1 MSREKISVVS
11 REKLGLASKLNVRWL
26 GKVPYREAL
35 AIQNVMFSQSTSQH
49 LLMLEHPHVF
59 TYGPNADL
67 EKNLKC
73 EPHEVGAELVKVNR
87 GGDITYHGPG
97 QLVVYPI
104 LNLAPKHGVNGPAD
118 MQAYVH
124 GVEQLVIDTLAQLEV
139 RNVGRLVG
147 YPGVWVDVHSAEPKK
162 ICAIGVRVSRG
173 RTMHGF
179 ALNVATDLAF
189 MREHIVPCGIAEH
202 GVTSLHELGFNV
214 TVQQVADVVSVLAA
228 KRFASGEFDRH
239 DVAWSSGVVGATS
252 SPASSSTPIV
262 ASTAQLASRNNPA
275 ASTSVQFSAR
285 KPEWLRPRVNHIP
298 EVLATKK
305 ILRDLNLVTVCE
317 EAGCP
322 NLSECWADG
331 TATMMVLG
339 ERCTRACGFCLIDT
353 RKPLAPDT
361 NEPSRVAQAVAKMN
375 LEHAVLT
382 MVARDDLADGGMSHV
397 AECIRQIRN
406 ASPLTRIETL
416 ISDAK
421 GTDALEVLFA
431 ERPDVLNHN
440 IETVARLQRE
450 VRPSAGYARSLS
462 VLARANAA
470 GLVTKSGFM
479 LGLGETKAEVEATLV
494 DLASVGVQI
503 VTIGQY
509 LRPSSEH
516 LPVARWADPQEF
528 VEYAKFGESL
538 GIKHV
543 EASPLT
549 RSSYHAKQAAES
561 TTSQAS
567 GEPVVVRLAQVGSR

>member
-1 MSREKISVVS
+1 MPRENSAVMPREKSNF
-11 REKLGLASKLNVRWL
+11 ASKLNVRWL

-35 AIQNVMFSQSTSQH
+35 AVQNAMFKHSTRQH

-73 EPHEVGAELVKVNR
+73 DPQQVGAELVKVNR
-87 GGDITYHGPG
+87 GGDVTYHGPG

-104 LNLAPKHGVNGPAD
+104 LNLASKHGANGPAD
-118 MQAYVH
+118 MQAYVFN
-124 GVEQLVIDTLAQLEV
+124 VEQLVIDTLV
-139 RNVGRLVG
+139 RLGVQNVGRLNG
-147 YPGVWVDVHSAEPKK
+147 YPGVWVDVQSDVPKK

-179 ALNVATDLAF
+179 ALNVSTDLSF
-189 MREHIVPCGIAEH
+189 MREHIVPCGISEH
-202 GVTSLHELGFNV
+202 DVTSLHELGFDV
-214 TVQQVADVVSVLAA
+214 TVQQVADLVSVLAA
-228 KRFASGEFDRH
+228 QRFAGGEIDRH
-239 DVAWSSGVVGATS
+239 DVAWSAESTKTATTS
-252 SPASSSTPIV
+252 S
-262 ASTAQLASRNNPA
+262 
-275 ASTSVQFSAR
+275 SVQISAR
-285 KPEWLRPRVNHIP
+285 KPDWLRPHVNHGP

-305 ILRDLNLVTVCE
+305 TLRDLNLVTVCE

-353 RKPLAPDT
+353 RKPLAPDA
-361 NEPSRVAQAVAKMN
+361 NEPLRVAQAVAKMK

-397 AECIRQIRN
+397 AQCIREIRI
-406 ASPLTRIETL
+406 ASPSTRVETL

-421 GTDALEVLFA
+421 GTDALETLFA

-462 VLARANAA
+462 VLSRANAA

-479 LGLGETKAEVEATLV
+479 LGLGETKEEVEATLI
-494 DLASVGVQI
+494 DLAAVGVQI

-509 LRPSSEH
+509 LRPSAEH

-528 VEYAKFGESL
+528 AYFAKFGEKL

-561 TTSQAS
+561 TTAQAS
-567 GEPVVVRLAQVGSR
+567 GEPVVVRLDQVANS

>member
-1 MSREKISVVS
+1 MSRENVAVMP
-11 REKLGLASKLNVRWL
+11 REKSNVASKLNVRWL
-26 GKVPYREAL
+26 GKVPYHEAL
-35 AIQNVMFSQSTSQH
+35 AVQSAMFKHSSRQH

-59 TYGPNADL
+59 TYGPSADL

-73 EPHEVGAELVKVNR
+73 DPQQVGAELVKVNR

-104 LNLAPKHGVNGPAD
+104 LNLAPKHGSNGPAD

-124 GVEQLVIDTLAQLEV
+124 NVEQLVIDTLLHLGVQD
-139 RNVGRLVG
+139 VGRLVG
-147 YPGVWVDVHSAEPKK
+147 YPGVWVDVQSDEPKK

-179 ALNVATDLAF
+179 ALNVSTDLTF
-189 MREHIVPCGIAEH
+189 MREHIVPCGISEH
-202 GVTSLHELGFNV
+202 GVTSLHELGFDL

-228 KRFASGEFDRH
+228 QRFAGGEIDRH
-239 DVAWSSGVVGATS
+239 DVVWSSGAAATT
-252 SPASSSTPIV
+252 ASAV
-262 ASTAQLASRNNPA
+262 ASAN
-275 ASTSVQFSAR
+275 VQISAR
-285 KPEWLRPRVNHIP
+285 KPEWLRPHVSHGP

-305 ILRDLNLVTVCE
+305 TLRDLNLVTVCE
-317 EAGCP
+317 KAGCP

-353 RKPLAPDT
+353 RKPLAPDAS
-361 NEPSRVAQAVAKMN
+361 EPVRVAQAVAKMK

-397 AECIRQIRN
+397 AQCIREIRIE
-406 ASPLTRIETL
+406 SPSTRVETL

-421 GTDALEVLFA
+421 GTDALETLFA

-462 VLARANAA
+462 VLARASAA

-479 LGLGETKAEVEATLV
+479 LGLGETKDEVKATLI
-494 DLASVGVQI
+494 DLAAVGVQI

-509 LRPSSEH
+509 LRPSIEH

-528 VEYAKFGESL
+528 AYYAKFGVKL

-561 TTSQAS
+561 TTAQAH
-567 GEPVVVRLAQVGSR
+567 GEPVVVRLAQVGSH

>member
-1 MSREKISVVS
+1 MPREKSNF
-11 REKLGLASKLNVRWL
+11 ASKLNVRWL

-35 AIQNVMFSQSTSQH
+35 AVQSAMFKHSSRQH

-59 TYGPNADL
+59 TYGPSADL

-73 EPHEVGAELVKVNR
+73 DPQQVGAELVKVNR

-104 LNLAPKHGVNGPAD
+104 LNLAPKHGANGPAD
-118 MQAYVH
+118 MQAYVFN
-124 GVEQLVIDTLAQLEV
+124 VEQLVIDTLLHLGVQ
-139 RNVGRLVG
+139 NVGRLIG
-147 YPGVWVDVHSAEPKK
+147 YPGVWVDVQSDEPKK

-179 ALNVATDLAF
+179 ALNVSTDLTF
-189 MREHIVPCGIAEH
+189 MREHIVPCGISEH
-202 GVTSLHELGFNV
+202 GVTSLHELGFDL

-228 KRFASGEFDRH
+228 QRFAGGEFDRH
-239 DVAWSSGVVGATS
+239 DVVWSSGAAAEQS
-252 SPASSSTPIV
+252 AV
-262 ASTAQLASRNNPA
+262 ASA
-275 ASTSVQFSAR
+275 SVQISAR
-285 KPEWLRPRVNHIP
+285 KPEWLRPHVSHGP

-305 ILRDLNLVTVCE
+305 TLRDLNLVTVCE

-353 RKPLAPDT
+353 RKPLAPDAS
-361 NEPSRVAQAVAKMN
+361 EPARVAQAVAKMK

-397 AECIRQIRN
+397 AQCIREIRI
-406 ASPLTRIETL
+406 ASPSTRVETL

-421 GTDALEVLFA
+421 GTDALETLFA

-462 VLARANAA
+462 VLARANVA

-479 LGLGETKAEVEATLV
+479 LGLGETKEEVEATLI
-494 DLASVGVQI
+494 DLAAVGVQI

-509 LRPSSEH
+509 LRPSIEH

-528 VEYAKFGESL
+528 AYYAKFGVKL

-561 TTSQAS
+561 TTAQAN
-567 GEPVVVRLAQVGSR
+567 GEPVVVRLAQVGSH

>member
-1 MSREKISVVS
+1 MSRDKPD
-11 REKLGLASKLNVRWL
+11 LASRLNVRWL
-26 GKVPYREAL
+26 GRVPYREAL
-35 AIQNVMFSQSTSQH
+35 AVQTAMFKQSSRQH
-49 LLMLEHPHVF
+49 LLMLEHQHVF
-59 TYGPNADL
+59 TYGPNTDL
-67 EKNLKC
+67 TKNLKC
-73 EPHEVGAELVKVNR
+73 DPNQVGADLVKVNR

-118 MQAYVH
+118 MQAYVSD
-124 GVEQLVIDTLAQLEV
+124 VEQLVIDTLVHLGVQ
-139 RNVGRLVG
+139 NVGRFAG
-147 YPGVWVDVHSAEPKK
+147 YPGVWVDVQSDQPKK

-179 ALNVATDLAF
+179 ALNVSTDLSY
-189 MREHIVPCGIAEH
+189 MREHIVPCGIAEYP
-202 GVTSLHELGFNV
+202 VTSLRELGFEV

-228 KRFASGEFDRH
+228 QRFAGGEIDRH
-239 DVAWSSGVVGATS
+239 DVAWSAAQGVEQVVRES
-252 SPASSSTPIV
+252 ASMQI
-262 ASTAQLASRNNPA
+262 
-275 ASTSVQFSAR
+275 SAR
-285 KPEWLRPRVNHIP
+285 KPDWLRPHVNHGP

-305 ILRDLNLVTVCE
+305 TLRDLNLVTVCE

-339 ERCTRACGFCLIDT
+339 DRCTRACGFCLIDT
-353 RKPLAPDT
+353 RKPLAPDV
-361 NEPSRVAQAVAKMN
+361 NEPMRVAQAVAKMK

-397 AECIRQIRN
+397 AQCIREIRR
-406 ASPLTRIETL
+406 ASPITRVETL
-416 ISDAK
+416 VSDAK

-440 IETVARLQRE
+440 IETVARLQRQ

-462 VLARANAA
+462 VLARAQAA

-479 LGLGETKAEVEATLV
+479 LGLGERQAEVEATLI
-494 DLASVGVQI
+494 DLAAVGVQI

-509 LRPSSEH
+509 LRPSAEH
-516 LPVARWADPQEF
+516 LPVVRWADPAEF
-528 VEYAKFGESL
+528 DFYKQFGESL

-549 RSSYHAKQAAES
+549 RSSYHAKHAAEQTNDKS
-561 TTSQAS
+561 VSVQLVS
-567 GEPVVVRLAQVGSR
+567 VR

>member
-1 MSREKISVVS
+1 MPREKSNF
-11 REKLGLASKLNVRWL
+11 ATKLNVRWL

-35 AIQNVMFSQSTSQH
+35 AVQNAMFKHSTRQH

-73 EPHEVGAELVKVNR
+73 DPQQVGAELVKVNR
-87 GGDITYHGPG
+87 GGDVTYHGPG

-104 LNLAPKHGVNGPAD
+104 LNLAPKHGANGPAD
-118 MQAYVH
+118 MQAYVCS
-124 GVEQLVIDTLAQLEV
+124 VEQLVIDTLV
-139 RNVGRLVG
+139 RLGVKDVSRLAG
-147 YPGVWVDVHSAEPKK
+147 YPGVWVDVQSDEPKK

-179 ALNVATDLAF
+179 ALNVSTDLSF
-189 MREHIVPCGIAEH
+189 MREHIVPCGISEH
-202 GVTSLHELGFNV
+202 DVTSLHELGFDV
-214 TVQQVADVVSVLAA
+214 TVQQVADLVSVLAA
-228 KRFASGEFDRH
+228 QRFAGGEIDRH
-239 DVAWSSGVVGATS
+239 DVASVVPVA
-252 SPASSSTPIV
+252 PVNANLSST
-262 ASTAQLASRNNPA
+262 
-275 ASTSVQFSAR
+275 TSKVFSKTIDILAR
-285 KPEWLRPRVNHIP
+285 KPDWLRPHVNHGP

-305 ILRDLNLVTVCE
+305 TLRDLNLVTVCE

-353 RKPLAPDT
+353 RKPLAPDA
-361 NEPSRVAQAVAKMN
+361 NEPLRVAQAVAKMK

-382 MVARDDLADGGMSHV
+382 MVARDDLADGGMGHV
-397 AECIRQIRN
+397 AQCIREIRI
-406 ASPLTRIETL
+406 ASPSTRVETL

-421 GTDALEVLFA
+421 GTDALETLFA

-462 VLARANAA
+462 VLSRANAA

-479 LGLGETKAEVEATLV
+479 LGLGETKEEVEATLI
-494 DLASVGVQI
+494 DLAAVGVQI

-509 LRPSSEH
+509 LRPSAEH
-516 LPVARWADPQEF
+516 LPVVRWADPQEF
-528 VEYAKFGESL
+528 AYFAKFGEIL

-561 TTSQAS
+561 TTAQAS
-567 GEPVVVRLAQVGSR
+567 GKPVVVRLAQVGSH

>member
-1 MSREKISVVS
+1 
-11 REKLGLASKLNVRWL
+11 
-26 GKVPYREAL
+26 
-35 AIQNVMFSQSTSQH
+35 
-49 LLMLEHPHVF
+49 MLEHPHVF
-59 TYGPNADL
+59 TYGPSTDL

-73 EPHEVGAELVKVNR
+73 DPQQVGAELVKVNR

-104 LNLAPKHGVNGPAD
+104 LNLAPKHGANGPAD

-124 GVEQLVIDTLAQLEV
+124 NVEQLVIDTLLHLGVQ
-139 RNVGRLVG
+139 NVGRLVG
-147 YPGVWVDVHSAEPKK
+147 YPGVWVDVQSDEPKK

-179 ALNVATDLAF
+179 ALNVSTDLTF
-189 MREHIVPCGIAEH
+189 MREHIVPCGISEH
-202 GVTSLHELGFNV
+202 GVTSLHELGFDF

-228 KRFASGEFDRH
+228 QRFADGEIDRH
-239 DVAWSSGVVGATS
+239 DVVWSSGATATM
-252 SPASSSTPIV
+252 ASAT
-262 ASTAQLASRNNPA
+262 ASATASAN
-275 ASTSVQFSAR
+275 VQISAR
-285 KPEWLRPRVNHIP
+285 KPEWLRPHVNHGP

-305 ILRDLNLVTVCE
+305 TLRDLNLVTVCE

-353 RKPLAPDT
+353 RKPLAPDV
-361 NEPSRVAQAVAKMN
+361 NEPFRVAQAVAKMK

-397 AECIRQIRN
+397 AQCIREIRI
-406 ASPLTRIETL
+406 ASPSTRVETL

-421 GTDALEVLFA
+421 GTDALETLFA

-462 VLARANAA
+462 VLARASAA

-479 LGLGETKAEVEATLV
+479 LGLGETKEEVEATLI
-494 DLASVGVQI
+494 DLAAVGVQI

-509 LRPSSEH
+509 LRPSIEH

-528 VEYAKFGESL
+528 AYYAKFGVKL

-561 TTSQAS
+561 TTAQAH
-567 GEPVVVRLAQVGSR
+567 GEPVVVRLAQVGSH

>member
-1 MSREKISVVS
+1 MSRENVAVMP
-11 REKLGLASKLNVRWL
+11 REKSNFASKLNVRWL

-35 AIQNVMFSQSTSQH
+35 AVQSAMFKHSSRQH

-59 TYGPNADL
+59 TYGPSADL

-73 EPHEVGAELVKVNR
+73 DPQQVGAELVKVNR

-104 LNLAPKHGVNGPAD
+104 LNLAPKHGANGPAD

-124 GVEQLVIDTLAQLEV
+124 NVEQLVIDTLLHLGVQ
-139 RNVGRLVG
+139 NVGRLVG
-147 YPGVWVDVHSAEPKK
+147 YPGVWVDVQSDEPKK

-179 ALNVATDLAF
+179 ALNVSTDLTF
-189 MREHIVPCGIAEH
+189 MREHIVPCGISEH
-202 GVTSLHELGFNV
+202 GVTSLHELGFDL

-228 KRFASGEFDRH
+228 QRFAGGEFDRH
-239 DVAWSSGVVGATS
+239 DVVWSSGVA
-252 SPASSSTPIV
+252 AEQSTV
-262 ASTAQLASRNNPA
+262 ASAN
-275 ASTSVQFSAR
+275 VQISAR
-285 KPEWLRPRVNHIP
+285 KPEWLRPHVSHGP

-305 ILRDLNLVTVCE
+305 TLRDLNLVTVCE

-353 RKPLAPDT
+353 RKPLAPDA
-361 NEPSRVAQAVAKMN
+361 NEPARVAQAVAKMK

-397 AECIRQIRN
+397 AQCIREIRI
-406 ASPLTRIETL
+406 ASPSTRVETL

-421 GTDALEVLFA
+421 GTDALETLFA

-479 LGLGETKAEVEATLV
+479 LGLGETKEEVEATLI
-494 DLASVGVQI
+494 DLAAVGVQI

-509 LRPSSEH
+509 LRPSIEH

-528 VEYAKFGESL
+528 AYYAKFGVKL

-561 TTSQAS
+561 TTAQAN

>member
-1 MSREKISVVS
+1 MSRENVAVMP
-11 REKLGLASKLNVRWL
+11 RENSDSTSKLNVRWL

-35 AIQNVMFSQSTSQH
+35 AVQSAMFKHSSRQH

-59 TYGPNADL
+59 TYGPSADL
-67 EKNLKC
+67 AKNLKC
-73 EPHEVGAELVKVNR
+73 DPQKVGAELVKVNR

-104 LNLAPKHGVNGPAD
+104 LNLAPKHGANGPAD
-118 MQAYVH
+118 MQAYVFN
-124 GVEQLVIDTLAQLEV
+124 VEQLVIDTLLHLGVED
-139 RNVGRLVG
+139 VGRLVG
-147 YPGVWVDVHSAEPKK
+147 YPGVWVGVQSDAPKK

-179 ALNVATDLAF
+179 ALNVSTDLTF
-189 MREHIVPCGIAEH
+189 MREHIVPCGISEF
-202 GVTSLHELGFNV
+202 GVTSLHELGFDLN
-214 TVQQVADVVSVLAA
+214 VQQVADVVGVLAA
-228 KRFASGEFDRH
+228 QRFAGGEFDRH
-239 DVAWSSGVVGATS
+239 DVVWSFGASATT
-252 SPASSSTPIV
+252 ASSTASAV
-262 ASTAQLASRNNPA
+262 ASASM
-275 ASTSVQFSAR
+275 QISAR
-285 KPEWLRPRVNHIP
+285 KPEWLRPQVNHGP

-305 ILRDLNLVTVCE
+305 TLRDLNLVTVCE

-353 RKPLAPDT
+353 RKPLAPDV
-361 NEPSRVAQAVAKMN
+361 NEPVRVAQAVNKMK

-397 AECIRQIRN
+397 AQCIREIRKT
-406 ASPLTRIETL
+406 SPSTRVETL

-421 GTDALEVLFA
+421 GTDALETLFA

-462 VLARANAA
+462 VLARASAA

-479 LGLGETKAEVEATLV
+479 LGLGETKDEVEATLI
-494 DLASVGVQI
+494 DLAAVGVQI

-509 LRPSSEH
+509 LRPSIEH

-528 VEYAKFGESL
+528 AYYAKFGVKL

-561 TTSQAS
+561 TTAQAHV
-567 GEPVVVRLAQVGSR
+567 EPVVVRLAQVGSRVR

>member
-1 MSREKISVVS
+1 M
-11 REKLGLASKLNVRWL
+11 
-26 GKVPYREAL
+26 
-35 AIQNVMFSQSTSQH
+35 
-49 LLMLEHPHVF
+49 
-59 TYGPNADL
+59 
-67 EKNLKC
+67 
-73 EPHEVGAELVKVNR
+73 
-87 GGDITYHGPG
+87 
-97 QLVVYPI
+97 
-104 LNLAPKHGVNGPAD
+104 
-118 MQAYVH
+118 
-124 GVEQLVIDTLAQLEV
+124 IDTLLHLGVED
-139 RNVGRLVG
+139 VGRLVG
-147 YPGVWVDVHSAEPKK
+147 YPGVWVGVQSDAPKK

-179 ALNVATDLAF
+179 ALNVSTDLTF
-189 MREHIVPCGIAEH
+189 MREHIVPCGISEF
-202 GVTSLHELGFNV
+202 GVTSLHELGFDLN
-214 TVQQVADVVSVLAA
+214 VQQVADVVGVLAA
-228 KRFASGEFDRH
+228 QRFAGGEFDRH
-239 DVAWSSGVVGATS
+239 DVVWSFGASATT
-252 SPASSSTPIV
+252 ASSTASAV
-262 ASTAQLASRNNPA
+262 ASASM
-275 ASTSVQFSAR
+275 QISAR
-285 KPEWLRPRVNHIP
+285 KPEWLRPHVNHGP

-305 ILRDLNLVTVCE
+305 TLRDLNLVTVCE

-353 RKPLAPDT
+353 RKPLAPDV
-361 NEPSRVAQAVAKMN
+361 NEPVRVAQAVNKMK

-397 AECIRQIRN
+397 AQCIREIRKT
-406 ASPLTRIETL
+406 SPSTRVETL

-421 GTDALEVLFA
+421 GTDALETLFA

-462 VLARANAA
+462 VLARASAA

-479 LGLGETKAEVEATLV
+479 LGLGETKDEVEATLI
-494 DLASVGVQI
+494 DLAAVGVQI

-509 LRPSSEH
+509 LRPSIEH
-516 LPVARWADPQEF
+516 LPVARWAYPQEF
-528 VEYAKFGESL
+528 AYYAKFGVKL

-561 TTSQAS
+561 TTAQAHV
-567 GEPVVVRLAQVGSR
+567 EPVVVRLAQVGSRAR

>member
-1 MSREKISVVS
+1 MLREKSS
-11 REKLGLASKLNVRWL
+11 LAPRLNVRWL
-26 GKVPYREAL
+26 GRVPYREAL
-35 AIQNVMFSQSTSQH
+35 AVQTAMFSQSTKQH

-59 TYGPNADL
+59 TYGSSADL
-67 EKNLKC
+67 AKNLKC
-73 EPHEVGAELVKVNR
+73 DPNQVGAELVKVNR

-104 LNLAPKHGVNGPAD
+104 LTLTGKHGVNGPAD
-118 MQAYVH
+118 IQAYVRS
-124 GVEQLVIDTLAQLEV
+124 VEQLVIDTLVHLGLQ
-139 RNVGRLVG
+139 NVGRFAD
-147 YPGVWVDVHSAEPKK
+147 YPGVWVDAQSKEPKK
-162 ICAIGVRVSRG
+162 ICAIGVRVSHG

-179 ALNVATDLAF
+179 ALNVSTDLSY
-189 MREHIVPCGIAEH
+189 MRKHIVPCGIAEYP
-202 GVTSLHELGFNV
+202 VTSLRELGIDV
-214 TVQQVADVVSVLAA
+214 TMQQVVDVVSVLAA
-228 KRFASGEFDRH
+228 KQFTNGEIERH
-239 DVAWSSGVVGATS
+239 DVAWDATQQNN
-252 SPASSSTPIV
+252 AAI
-262 ASTAQLASRNNPA
+262 QL
-275 ASTSVQFSAR
+275 TAR
-285 KPEWLRPRVNHIP
+285 KPEWLRPHVSHGP

-305 ILRDLNLVTVCE
+305 TLRDLNLVTVCE

-353 RKPLAPDT
+353 RKPLAPDV
-361 NEPSRVAQAVAKMN
+361 NEPIRVAQAVAKMK

-397 AECIRQIRN
+397 AQCIREIRVI
-406 ASPLTRIETL
+406 SPNTRVETL

-421 GTDALEVLFA
+421 GADALEILFS

-440 IETVARLQRE
+440 IETVARLQRQ

-479 LGLGETKAEVEATLV
+479 LGLGETKAEVEATLT
-494 DLASVGVQI
+494 DLAAVGVQI

-509 LRPSSEH
+509 LRPSAEH
-516 LPVARWADPQEF
+516 LPVVRWADPSEF
-528 VEYAKFGESL
+528 NYYASFGENL

-549 RSSYHAKQAAES
+549 RSSYHAKRAAEQ
-561 TTSQAS
+561 TQNL
-567 GEPVVVRLAQVGSR
+567 PVNVQLVSVRS

>member
-1 MSREKISVVS
+1 MSRENIAVMP
-11 REKLGLASKLNVRWL
+11 REKSDIASKLNVRWL
-26 GKVPYREAL
+26 GKVPYHEAL
-35 AIQNVMFSQSTSQH
+35 AVQSAMFKNSSRQH

-59 TYGPNADL
+59 TYGPSADL

-73 EPHEVGAELVKVNR
+73 DPQQVGAELVKVNR

-104 LNLAPKHGVNGPAD
+104 LNLAPKHGANGPAD
-118 MQAYVH
+118 MQAYVF
-124 GVEQLVIDTLAQLEV
+124 GVEQLVIDTLLHLGVQ
-139 RNVGRLVG
+139 NVGRLGG
-147 YPGVWVDVHSAEPKK
+147 YPGVWVNVQSDEPKK

-179 ALNVATDLAF
+179 ALNVSTDLTF
-189 MREHIVPCGIAEH
+189 MREHIVPCGISEH
-202 GVTSLHELGFNV
+202 GVTSLHELGFDL
-214 TVQQVADVVSVLAA
+214 TVQQVADVVSMFAA
-228 KRFASGEFDRH
+228 QRFAGGEFDRH
-239 DVAWSSGVVGATS
+239 DVVWSSGAVAEHS
-252 SPASSSTPIV
+252 AAPSSS
-262 ASTAQLASRNNPA
+262 
-275 ASTSVQFSAR
+275 VQISAR
-285 KPEWLRPRVNHIP
+285 KPEWLRPHVSHGP

-305 ILRDLNLVTVCE
+305 TLRNLNLVTVCE

-353 RKPLAPDT
+353 RKPLAPDA
-361 NEPSRVAQAVAKMN
+361 NEPIRVAQAVAKMK

-397 AECIRQIRN
+397 AHCIREIRS
-406 ASPLTRIETL
+406 ASPSTRVETL

-421 GTDALEVLFA
+421 GTDALEILFA

-462 VLARANAA
+462 VLARASAA

-479 LGLGETKAEVEATLV
+479 LGLGETKEEVEATLV
-494 DLASVGVQI
+494 DLAAVGVQI

-528 VEYAKFGESL
+528 AYYAKFGVKL

-561 TTSQAS
+561 TTAKAS
-567 GEPVVVRLAQVGSR
+567 GESVVVRLAHVGSR

>member
-1 MSREKISVVS
+1 MSRENVAVLP
-11 REKLGLASKLNVRWL
+11 REKSNVASKLNIRWL

-35 AIQNVMFSQSTSQH
+35 AVQSAMFRHSSRQH

-59 TYGPNADL
+59 TYGPSADL

-73 EPHEVGAELVKVNR
+73 DPQQVGAELVKVNR

-104 LNLAPKHGVNGPAD
+104 LNLAPKHGANGPAD

-124 GVEQLVIDTLAQLEV
+124 NVEQLVIDTLLHLGVQ
-139 RNVGRLVG
+139 NVGRLVG
-147 YPGVWVDVHSAEPKK
+147 YPGVWVDVQSDEPKK

-179 ALNVATDLAF
+179 ALNVSTDLTF
-189 MREHIVPCGIAEH
+189 MREHIVPCGISEH
-202 GVTSLHELGFNV
+202 GVTSLHELGFDL

-228 KRFASGEFDRH
+228 QRFAGGEFDRH
-239 DVAWSSGVVGATS
+239 DVVWSFGA
-252 SPASSSTPIV
+252 AAEQSTV
-262 ASTAQLASRNNPA
+262 ASAN
-275 ASTSVQFSAR
+275 VQISAR
-285 KPEWLRPRVNHIP
+285 KPEWLRPHVSHGP

-305 ILRDLNLVTVCE
+305 TLRDLNLVTVCE

-353 RKPLAPDT
+353 RKPLAPDA
-361 NEPSRVAQAVAKMN
+361 NEPARVAQAVAKMK

-397 AECIRQIRN
+397 AQCIREIRI
-406 ASPLTRIETL
+406 ASPSTRVETL

-421 GTDALEVLFA
+421 GTDALETLFA

-462 VLARANAA
+462 VLARASAA

-479 LGLGETKAEVEATLV
+479 LGLGETKEEVEATLI
-494 DLASVGVQI
+494 DLAAVGVQI

-509 LRPSSEH
+509 LRPSIEH

-528 VEYAKFGESL
+528 AYYAKFGVKL

-561 TTSQAS
+561 TTAQAN
-567 GEPVVVRLAQVGSR
+567 GEPVVVRLAQVGSH

>member
-1 MSREKISVVS
+1 VS
-11 REKLGLASKLNVRWL
+11 RENVAVMPRENSDSTSKLNVRWL

-35 AIQNVMFSQSTSQH
+35 AVQSAMFKHSSRQH

-59 TYGPNADL
+59 TYGPSADL
-67 EKNLKC
+67 AKNLKC
-73 EPHEVGAELVKVNR
+73 DPQKVGAELVKVNR

-104 LNLAPKHGVNGPAD
+104 LNLAPKHGANGPAD
-118 MQAYVH
+118 MQAYVFN
-124 GVEQLVIDTLAQLEV
+124 VEQLVIDTLLHLGVED
-139 RNVGRLVG
+139 VGRLVG
-147 YPGVWVDVHSAEPKK
+147 YPGVWVGVQSDAPKK

-179 ALNVATDLAF
+179 ALNVSTDLTF
-189 MREHIVPCGIAEH
+189 MREHIVPCGISEF
-202 GVTSLHELGFNV
+202 GVTSLHELGFDLN
-214 TVQQVADVVSVLAA
+214 VQQVADVVGVLAA
-228 KRFASGEFDRH
+228 QRFAGGEFDRH
-239 DVAWSSGVVGATS
+239 DVVWSFGASATT
-252 SPASSSTPIV
+252 ASSTASAV
-262 ASTAQLASRNNPA
+262 ASASM
-275 ASTSVQFSAR
+275 QISAR
-285 KPEWLRPRVNHIP
+285 KPEWLRPHVNHGP

-305 ILRDLNLVTVCE
+305 TLRDLNLVTVCE

-353 RKPLAPDT
+353 RKPLAPDV
-361 NEPSRVAQAVAKMN
+361 NEPVRVAQAVNKMK

-397 AECIRQIRN
+397 AQCIREIRKT
-406 ASPLTRIETL
+406 SPSTRVETL

-421 GTDALEVLFA
+421 GTDALETLFA

-462 VLARANAA
+462 VLARASAA

-479 LGLGETKAEVEATLV
+479 LGLGETKDEVEATLI
-494 DLASVGVQI
+494 DLAAVGVQI

-509 LRPSSEH
+509 LRPSIEH
-516 LPVARWADPQEF
+516 LPVARWAYPQEF
-528 VEYAKFGESL
+528 AYYAKFGVKL

-561 TTSQAS
+561 TTAQAHV
-567 GEPVVVRLAQVGSR
+567 EPVVVRLAQVGSRVR

>member
-1 MSREKISVVS
+1 MSRENVAVLP
-11 REKLGLASKLNVRWL
+11 REKSNVASKLNIRWL

-35 AIQNVMFSQSTSQH
+35 AVQSAMFRHSSRQH

-59 TYGPNADL
+59 TYGPSADL

-73 EPHEVGAELVKVNR
+73 DPQQVGAELVKVNR

-104 LNLAPKHGVNGPAD
+104 LNLAPKHGANGPAD

-124 GVEQLVIDTLAQLEV
+124 NVEQLVIDTLLHLGVQ
-139 RNVGRLVG
+139 NVGRLVG
-147 YPGVWVDVHSAEPKK
+147 YPGVWVDVQSDEPKK

-179 ALNVATDLAF
+179 ALNVSTDLTF
-189 MREHIVPCGIAEH
+189 MREHIVPCGISEH
-202 GVTSLHELGFNV
+202 GVTSLHELGFDL

-228 KRFASGEFDRH
+228 QRFAGGEFDRH
-239 DVAWSSGVVGATS
+239 DVVWSFGA
-252 SPASSSTPIV
+252 AAEQSTV
-262 ASTAQLASRNNPA
+262 ASA
-275 ASTSVQFSAR
+275 SVQISAR
-285 KPEWLRPRVNHIP
+285 KPEWLRPHVSHGP

-305 ILRDLNLVTVCE
+305 TLRDLNLVTVCE

-353 RKPLAPDT
+353 RKPLAPDA
-361 NEPSRVAQAVAKMN
+361 NEPARVAQAVAKMK

-397 AECIRQIRN
+397 AQCVREIRI
-406 ASPLTRIETL
+406 ASPSTRVETL

-421 GTDALEVLFA
+421 GTDALETLFA

-479 LGLGETKAEVEATLV
+479 LGLGETKEEVEATLI
-494 DLASVGVQI
+494 DLAAVGVQI

-509 LRPSSEH
+509 LRPSIEH

-528 VEYAKFGESL
+528 AYYAKFGVKL

-561 TTSQAS
+561 TTAQAN
-567 GEPVVVRLAQVGSR
+567 GEPVVVRLAQVGSH

>member
-1 MSREKISVVS
+1 
-11 REKLGLASKLNVRWL
+11 
-26 GKVPYREAL
+26 
-35 AIQNVMFSQSTSQH
+35 
-49 LLMLEHPHVF
+49 MLEHQHVF
-59 TYGPNADL
+59 TYGPNTDL
-67 EKNLKC
+67 TKNLKC
-73 EPHEVGAELVKVNR
+73 DPNQVGADLVKVNR

-118 MQAYVH
+118 MQAYVSD
-124 GVEQLVIDTLAQLEV
+124 VEQLVIDTLVHLGVQ
-139 RNVGRLVG
+139 NVGRFAG
-147 YPGVWVDVHSAEPKK
+147 YPGVWVDVQSDQPKK

-179 ALNVATDLAF
+179 ALNVSTDLSY
-189 MREHIVPCGIAEH
+189 MREHIVPCGIAEYP
-202 GVTSLHELGFNV
+202 VTSLRELGFEV

-228 KRFASGEFDRH
+228 QRFAGGEIDRH
-239 DVAWSSGVVGATS
+239 DVAWSAAQGVEQVVRES
-252 SPASSSTPIV
+252 ASMQI
-262 ASTAQLASRNNPA
+262 
-275 ASTSVQFSAR
+275 SAR
-285 KPEWLRPRVNHIP
+285 KPDWLRPHVNHGP

-305 ILRDLNLVTVCE
+305 TLRDLNLVTVCE

-339 ERCTRACGFCLIDT
+339 DRCTRACGFCLIDT
-353 RKPLAPDT
+353 RKPLAPDV
-361 NEPSRVAQAVAKMN
+361 NEPMRVAQAVAKMK

-397 AECIRQIRN
+397 AQCIREIRR
-406 ASPLTRIETL
+406 ASPITRVETL
-416 ISDAK
+416 VSDAK

-440 IETVARLQRE
+440 IETVARLQRQ

-462 VLARANAA
+462 VLARAQAA

-479 LGLGETKAEVEATLV
+479 LGLGERQAEVEATLI
-494 DLASVGVQI
+494 DLAAVGVQI
-503 VTIGQY
+503 VTVGQY
-509 LRPSSEH
+509 LRPSAEH
-516 LPVARWADPQEF
+516 LPVVRWAEPAEF
-528 VEYAKFGESL
+528 DFYKQFGESL

-549 RSSYHAKQAAES
+549 RSSYHAKHAAEQTNDKS
-561 TTSQAS
+561 VSVQLVS
-567 GEPVVVRLAQVGSR
+567 VR

>member
-1 MSREKISVVS
+1 MPREKSDI
-11 REKLGLASKLNVRWL
+11 ASKLNVRWL
-26 GKVPYREAL
+26 GKVPYHEAL
-35 AIQNVMFSQSTSQH
+35 AVQSAMFKNSSRQH

-59 TYGPNADL
+59 TYGPSADL

-73 EPHEVGAELVKVNR
+73 DPQQVGAELVKVNR

-104 LNLAPKHGVNGPAD
+104 LNLAPKHGANGPAD
-118 MQAYVH
+118 MQAYVF
-124 GVEQLVIDTLAQLEV
+124 GVEQLVIDTLLHLGVQ
-139 RNVGRLVG
+139 NVGRLGG
-147 YPGVWVDVHSAEPKK
+147 YPGVWVNVQSDEPKK

-179 ALNVATDLAF
+179 ALNVSTDLTF
-189 MREHIVPCGIAEH
+189 MREHIVPCGISEH
-202 GVTSLHELGFNV
+202 GVTSLHELGFDL
-214 TVQQVADVVSVLAA
+214 TVQQVADVVSMFAA
-228 KRFASGEFDRH
+228 QRFAGGEFDRH
-239 DVAWSSGVVGATS
+239 DVVWSSGAVAEHS
-252 SPASSSTPIV
+252 AAPSSS
-262 ASTAQLASRNNPA
+262 
-275 ASTSVQFSAR
+275 VQISAR
-285 KPEWLRPRVNHIP
+285 KPEWLRPHVSHGP

-305 ILRDLNLVTVCE
+305 TLRNLNLVTVCE

-353 RKPLAPDT
+353 RKPLAPDA
-361 NEPSRVAQAVAKMN
+361 NEPIRVAQAVAKMK

-397 AECIRQIRN
+397 AQCIREIRSV
-406 ASPLTRIETL
+406 SPSTRVETL

-421 GTDALEVLFA
+421 GTDALETLFA

-462 VLARANAA
+462 VLARASAA

-479 LGLGETKAEVEATLV
+479 LGLGETKEEVEATLV
-494 DLASVGVQI
+494 DLAAVGVQI

-528 VEYAKFGESL
+528 AYYAKFGVKL

-561 TTSQAS
+561 TTAKAT
-567 GEPVVVRLAQVGSR
+567 GESVVVRLAHVGSR

>member
-1 MSREKISVVS
+1 VS
-11 REKLGLASKLNVRWL
+11 RENVAVMPRENSDSTSKLNVRWL

-35 AIQNVMFSQSTSQH
+35 AVQSAMFKHSSRQH

-59 TYGPNADL
+59 TYGPSADL
-67 EKNLKC
+67 AKNLKC
-73 EPHEVGAELVKVNR
+73 DPQKVGAELVKVNR

-104 LNLAPKHGVNGPAD
+104 LNLAPKHGANGPAD
-118 MQAYVH
+118 MQAYVFN
-124 GVEQLVIDTLAQLEV
+124 VEQLVIDTLLHLGVED
-139 RNVGRLVG
+139 VGRLVG
-147 YPGVWVDVHSAEPKK
+147 YPGVWVGVQSDAPKK

-179 ALNVATDLAF
+179 ALNVSTDLTF
-189 MREHIVPCGIAEH
+189 MREHIVPCGISEF
-202 GVTSLHELGFNV
+202 GVTSLHELGFDLN
-214 TVQQVADVVSVLAA
+214 VQQVADVVGVLAA
-228 KRFASGEFDRH
+228 QRFAGGEFDRH
-239 DVAWSSGVVGATS
+239 DVVWSFGASATT
-252 SPASSSTPIV
+252 ASSTASAV
-262 ASTAQLASRNNPA
+262 ASASM
-275 ASTSVQFSAR
+275 QISAR
-285 KPEWLRPRVNHIP
+285 KPEWLRPHVNHGP

-305 ILRDLNLVTVCE
+305 TLRDLNLVTVCE

-353 RKPLAPDT
+353 RKPLAPDV
-361 NEPSRVAQAVAKMN
+361 NEPVRVAQAVNKMK

-397 AECIRQIRN
+397 AQCIREIRKT
-406 ASPLTRIETL
+406 SPSTRVETL

-421 GTDALEVLFA
+421 GTDALETLFA

-462 VLARANAA
+462 VLARASAA

-479 LGLGETKAEVEATLV
+479 LGLGETKDEVEATLI
-494 DLASVGVQI
+494 DLAAVGVQI

-509 LRPSSEH
+509 LRPSIEH

-528 VEYAKFGESL
+528 AYYAKFGVKL

-561 TTSQAS
+561 TTAQAHV
-567 GEPVVVRLAQVGSR
+567 EPVVVRLAQVGSRVR

>member
-1 MSREKISVVS
+1 MSRENVAVMP
-11 REKLGLASKLNVRWL
+11 REKSNVASKLNIRWL

-35 AIQNVMFSQSTSQH
+35 AVQSAMFKHSSRQH

-59 TYGPNADL
+59 TYGPSADL

-73 EPHEVGAELVKVNR
+73 DPQQVGAELVKVNR

-104 LNLAPKHGVNGPAD
+104 LNLAPKHGANGPAD

-124 GVEQLVIDTLAQLEV
+124 NVEQLVIDTLLHLGVQ
-139 RNVGRLVG
+139 NVGRLVG
-147 YPGVWVDVHSAEPKK
+147 YPGVWVDVQSDEPKK

-179 ALNVATDLAF
+179 ALNVSTDLTF
-189 MREHIVPCGIAEH
+189 MREHIVPCGISEH
-202 GVTSLHELGFNV
+202 GVTSLHELGFDL

-228 KRFASGEFDRH
+228 QRFADGEIDRH
-239 DVAWSSGVVGATS
+239 DVVWSSGAAAVA
-252 SPASSSTPIV
+252 PSST
-262 ASTAQLASRNNPA
+262 ASAA
-275 ASTSVQFSAR
+275 ASANVQISAR
-285 KPEWLRPRVNHIP
+285 KPEWLRPHVNHGP

-305 ILRDLNLVTVCE
+305 TLRDLNLVTVCE

-353 RKPLAPDT
+353 RKPLAPDA
-361 NEPSRVAQAVAKMN
+361 NEPARVAQAVAKMK

-397 AECIRQIRN
+397 AQCIREIRI
-406 ASPLTRIETL
+406 ASPSTRVETL

-421 GTDALEVLFA
+421 GTDALETLFA

-462 VLARANAA
+462 VLARANAV

-479 LGLGETKAEVEATLV
+479 LGLGETKEEVEATLI
-494 DLASVGVQI
+494 DLAAVGVQI

-509 LRPSSEH
+509 LRPSIEH

-528 VEYAKFGESL
+528 AYYAKFGVKL

-561 TTSQAS
+561 TTAQAN
-567 GEPVVVRLAQVGSR
+567 GEPVVVRLAQVGSH

>member
-1 MSREKISVVS
+1 MPREKSNVV
-11 REKLGLASKLNVRWL
+11 SKLNVRWL
-26 GKVPYREAL
+26 GKVPYHEAL
-35 AIQNVMFSQSTSQH
+35 AVQSAMFKHSSRQH

-59 TYGPNADL
+59 TYGPSADL

-73 EPHEVGAELVKVNR
+73 DPQQVGAELVKVNR

-104 LNLAPKHGVNGPAD
+104 LNLAPKHGANGPAD
-118 MQAYVH
+118 MQAYVFN
-124 GVEQLVIDTLAQLEV
+124 VEQLVIDTLLHLGVQ
-139 RNVGRLVG
+139 NVGRLVG
-147 YPGVWVDVHSAEPKK
+147 YPGVWVDVQSDEPKK

-179 ALNVATDLAF
+179 ALNVSTDLTF
-189 MREHIVPCGIAEH
+189 MREHIVPCGISEH
-202 GVTSLHELGFNV
+202 GVTSLHELGFDL

-228 KRFASGEFDRH
+228 QRFAGGEFDRH
-239 DVAWSSGVVGATS
+239 DVVWSFGA
-252 SPASSSTPIV
+252 AAEQSTV
-262 ASTAQLASRNNPA
+262 ASASL
-275 ASTSVQFSAR
+275 QISAR
-285 KPEWLRPRVNHIP
+285 KPEWLRPHVSHGP

-305 ILRDLNLVTVCE
+305 TLRDLNLVTVCE

-353 RKPLAPDT
+353 RKPLAPDA
-361 NEPSRVAQAVAKMN
+361 NEPARVAQAVAKMK

-397 AECIRQIRN
+397 AQCIREIRI
-406 ASPLTRIETL
+406 ASPSTRVETL

-421 GTDALEVLFA
+421 GTDALETLFA

-479 LGLGETKAEVEATLV
+479 LGLGETKEEVEATLI
-494 DLASVGVQI
+494 DLAAVGVQI

-509 LRPSSEH
+509 LRPSIEH

-528 VEYAKFGESL
+528 AYYSKFGVKL

-561 TTSQAS
+561 TTAQAN